1 MNKKKNSKPDEYKEA
16 LANELERN
24 PNLAKII
31 EAMLPYGIGTV
42 KTVMKVSKL
51 SQKIVRSGFAK
62 LARLNL
68 VYQWD
73 SARIEIAREG
83 RPEKPFVFTSY
94 GADRLQASRFP
105 GTQALDL
112 DGPLDVAHRLC
123 MALAGC
129 HAVVTPEIEKVF
141 PYGDGKNMRIDLIT
155 MLEGTSIKRLVEIE
169 QKLDSSHKERA
180 VAKLR
185 GLGELF
191 PAYPKAFDEEVLF
204 IFNLIDEDL
213 EATIKVWRQA
223 LNEVG
228 WLPYT
233 VRYCTLR
240 DFLELPYFDTIEDFP
255 ILIPSETRSRLAPK
269 EKETFD
275 QIELPLN
282 AIIELP
288 SKLDEIS
295 KRHPKRVFDKREK
308 QRYISILAI
317 LLKIYEAD
325 FGSQGATSVYGLYP
339 ATSLARLRGF
349 LQLEINR
356 PLLSRMRKAIA
367 DIHKR
372 QLGLTLYQDAI
383 AKFIWNIFLLWF
395 GLGRGGPLKIFI
407 IVPEV
412 GGKVAEIS
420 FDASLYLPNE
430 LGINVPPLSTEAIN
444 WVLSA
449 FLIYPEQLGLIDP
462 KA

>member
-1 MNKKKNSKPDEYKEA
+1 MNKKKNSKPDEYEEA
-16 LANELERN
+16 LANELEKN
-24 PNLAKII
+24 PNLGKII

-42 KTVMKVSKL
+42 KTIMQVTNL

-62 LARLNL
+62 LARLHL
-68 VYQWD
+68 VYQWA

-94 GADRLQASRFP
+94 GADRLHAAGFP
-105 GTQALDL
+105 SAQALDL

-129 HAVVTPEIEKVF
+129 HADLVPEIEKVF
-141 PYGDGKNMRIDLIT
+141 PYGDGKNMRIDLVT
-155 MLEGTSIKRLVEIE
+155 SLDGTSIKRLVEIE

-191 PAYPKAFDEEVLF
+191 PAYPQSFDEEVLF

-213 EATIKVWRQA
+213 QATIKVWRQA
-223 LNEVG
+223 LKEVG

-240 DFLELPYFDTIEDFP
+240 KFLELPYFDSIEDFP

-275 QIELPLN
+275 QVELPLN

-288 SKLDEIS
+288 SKLEEIS

-308 QRYISILAI
+308 QRYISFLAI
-317 LLKIYEAD
+317 LLEIYEAD

-339 ATSLARLRGF
+339 ATSLARLREF
-349 LQLEINR
+349 LHLEINR
-356 PLLSRMRKAIA
+356 PLLFRLRKAIA

-383 AKFIWNIFLLWF
+383 SKFIWNIFLLWF
-395 GLGRGGPLKIFI
+395 GLGRSGPLTVFI
-407 IVPEV
+407 EVPEV
-412 GGKVAEIS
+412 GGKVSEIR
-420 FDASLYLPNE
+420 FDALLHLPNE